1 MSQNKV
7 PSSLSAKPLSY
18 PIPTRN
24 MSPSMFP
31 GESQGT
37 KVFFLYLNITQLRQI
52 YPGASYKR
60 KTGIETRVFPKTNE
74 QGCNPIAAGEGGYAN

>member
-7 PSSLSAKPLSY
+7 PRAEPSKPHTYHYS
-18 PIPTRN
+18 TRN

-31 GESQGT
+31 GEPQGT
-37 KVFFLYLNITQLRQI
+37 KAFFLYHNITQLRQI
-52 YPGASYKR
+52 DPGAFYKR

>member
-7 PSSLSAKPLSY
+7 PSPLSAKPLSY

-31 GESQGT
+31 GEPQGT
-37 KVFFLYLNITQLRQI
+37 KAFFLYLNITQLR
-52 YPGASYKR
+52 YAFHGAFQKR

-74 QGCNPIAAGEGGYAN
+74 QGCNPIATGEGGYAN